1 MDAHF
6 YLQCGVWG
14 IVSLLTLVHLVFSLN
29 RRWVSVAELAA
40 VLYSLQQIV
49 GKWERGREKDL
60 TWPQMEPLISIHTGH
75 LQPPATDHH
84 TR

>member
-1 MDAHF
+1 M
-6 YLQCGVWG
+6 
-14 IVSLLTLVHLVFSLN
+14 SLLTLVHLVFSLN

-60 TWPQMEPLISIHTGH
+60 T
-75 LQPPATDHH
+75 
-84 TR
+84 